1 LEAQSN
7 SSQPVFHN
15 PIVTTHIEAKSPSST
30 VVISSTVTAVTD
42 KKIVVSGPDELH
54 YQDIL
59 AFSELPREVK
69 DINEIKFYWTNDSS
83 GVKQEVSFEGKD
95 YNENGLID
103 SIEQVKKNTKKTC
116 IIQMDND
123 LDFNISFKKEGS
135 FYIYII
141 TPIIG
146 N

>member
-1 LEAQSN
+1 MHQ
-7 SSQPVFHN
+7 
-15 PIVTTHIEAKSPSST
+15 IEALFNKFELNQ
-30 VVISSTVTAVTD
+30 
-42 KKIVVSGPDELH
+42 KIEKIGIRVKEGEEIEDFDELGD
-54 YQDIL
+54 QL
-59 AFSELPREVK
+59 L
-69 DINEIKFYWTNDSS
+69 NL
-83 GVKQEVSFEGKD
+83 
-95 YNENGLID
+95 GLID